1 MGLRDR
7 ISPSLRRTVAA
18 TGCVAA
24 ASLGLAGLGPRAQ
37 AARPVVDRSFGN
49 GGHVIA
55 RIGHREG
62 EGLSIFTRRVPGD
75 RLQVVLGDRVRQYRA
90 DGRLDPAFANDGR
103 LNLAGQF
110 GRLAFN
116 PSILLPRLS
125 GGLAVGGTTSQES
138 GETDSQAW
146 TTVRRYLPNGELD
159 PGFATDGTFISQFG
173 FPATVPA
180 PEQTAV
186 TPFGP
191 AYYGGPHVDLLGLH
205 SDSEGHL
212 LIEGNALIEASSCP
226 SGLFYGSHEEFVA
239 RLTGNGQADH
249 SFGPEGIGS
258 RKLVRV
264 PCEPLRQGNELR
276 EPSRDFVGTPRHA
289 RMIATASGTD
299 AKGRTVLLVDLAKEG
314 APWYLVR
321 LTPSGRFD
329 RTFGDHGKLAFRIP
343 EDKRFAFISDIRVA
357 PDGSTLL
364 IGTIGRRQ
372 TPGSTE
378 SLPDRLYLGKVN
390 DKGEFARS
398 FGPGGFLSVGVGH
411 LRIGEPISHVE
422 LSRGEVVVCASLGE
436 FAAEGFVLTKLHPG
450 R

>member
-1 MGLRDR
+1 
-7 ISPSLRRTVAA
+7 V
-18 TGCVAA
+18 
-24 ASLGLAGLGPRAQ
+24 ASLGFAGLGPPAQ

-62 EGLSIFTRRVPGD
+62 EGLPISTRRVPGD
-75 RLQVVLGDRVRQYRA
+75 RLQVVLGDQVRRYRA
-90 DGRLDPAFANDGR
+90 DGLLDSAFANGGR

-110 GRLAFN
+110 GRLAFD
-116 PSILLPRLS
+116 PSILLPKPS
-125 GGLAVGGTTSQES
+125 GGLVVGGTTSQET
-138 GETDSQAW
+138 GETESQSW
-146 TTVRRYLPNGELD
+146 TTVRRYLPSGKLD
-159 PGFATDGTFISQFG
+159 PGFATAGTFISQFG

-180 PEQTAV
+180 PERTAV

-205 SDSEGHL
+205 SDSGGRL
-212 LIEGNALIEASSCP
+212 LIEGDAVIETSWCP
-226 SGLFYGSHEEFVA
+226 SGVFYGSHEEFVA
-239 RLTGNGQADH
+239 RLTGNGQADN

-258 RKLVRV
+258 RELVQA
-264 PCEPLRQGNELR
+264 PCEPLRQGNEVR
-276 EPSRDFVGTPRHA
+276 EPSRDFIGTPRHA

-329 RTFGDHGKLAFRIP
+329 RTFGDHGKLPFRIP
-343 EDKRFAFISDIRVA
+343 EGKRFAFISDIRVA

-378 SLPDRLYLGKVN
+378 PVPDRLYLGKVN
-390 DKGEFARS
+390 DEGEFARS
-398 FGPGGFLSVGVGH
+398 FGHRGFLSIGVGH
-411 LRIGEPISHVE
+411 LRMSEPISHVE
-422 LSRGEVVVCASLGE
+422 LSRGVVVVCASLGE